1 MSQNGTSQ
9 QAVQAVLQA
18 RLAELHG
25 ERDRARERLERAE
38 DRIRSVNI
46 LIEDHDLLALLMAD
60 HPTEPET
67 GSTNGNYATMGL
79 RESIRAA
86 LGRASYPLRPRDV
99 TDRLHAGGYHHTS
112 GVKLGVRVSSE
123 MHRMMKVQQLHRT
136 ANGRYRVKA

>member
-9 QAVQAVLQA
+9 QAVLQA
-18 RLAELHG
+18 RLAELHR
-25 ERDRARERLERAE
+25 ERERLGKQTDRV
-38 DRIRSVNI
+38 DGRIRAVNI
-46 LIEDHDLLALLMAD
+46 LVEDPDLLASLMAD
-60 HPTEPET
+60 HPTEPES

-79 RESIRAA
+79 REAIRAA

-99 TDRLHAGGYHHTS
+99 TDRLQDGGYHHTS

-136 ANGRYRVKA
+136 QGGRYRTES